1 MAKALDRPSLDDRDN
16 HGRLAALEV
25 ESMASNSSA

>member
-1 MAKALDRPSLDDRDN
+1 MAKALDRPSLDDRDD
-16 HGRLAALEV
+16 HGRFAALEV